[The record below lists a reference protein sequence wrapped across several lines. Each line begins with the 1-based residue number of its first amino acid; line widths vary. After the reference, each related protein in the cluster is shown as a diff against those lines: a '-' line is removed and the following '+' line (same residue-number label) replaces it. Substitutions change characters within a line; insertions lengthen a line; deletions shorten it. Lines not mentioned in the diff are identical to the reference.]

1 MKLTNFRRG
10 SAIAATTLALSLT
23 LAACGDDGDSGDDK
37 SSSADTSSDTTK
49 SDATTGSDDTTESE
63 DTGSDAAAQTFGDGC
78 AQVPADGA
86 GSFDGMVQDPV
97 ATAASNNPL
106 LTTLVAAVG
115 AVDGLGD
122 TLNGAEALTVFAPYN
137 GAFEE
142 IKPADLNGLLEEA
155 AQKGQKSTLYKV
167 LAHHVLGANDDTGAV
182 AGDQDTLA
190 GDSLTIEGDEN
201 GMTVSDGTVTANVL
215 CGNIPTANATV
226 YVIDKV
232 LTGVK

>member
-1 MKLTNFRRG
+1 MKLHTLPRRAG
-10 SAIAATTLALSLT
+10 IAAAAVALSVT
-23 LAACGDDGDSGDDK
+23 LAACSDDSDSGNDNN
-37 SSSADTSSDTTK
+37 SGSDTSSDT
-49 SDATTGSDDTTESE
+49 SE
-63 DTGSDAAAQTFGDGC
+63 DTSASEDMGSEDAAEGPAAQTFGEGC

-115 AVDGLGD
+115 AVEGLGD

-142 IKPADLNGLLEEA
+142 IDPAMLNSMLEEA
-155 AQKGQKSTLYKV
+155 GKNGQKSTLYKV
-167 LAHHVLGANDDTGAV
+167 LAHHVVGANNDTAAI

-190 GDSLTIEGDEN
+190 GDTLTIEGDEN
-201 GMTVSDGTVTANVL
+201 GMTVTDGTVTANVL
-215 CGNIPTANATV
+215 CGNVPTANATV
-226 YVIDKV
+226 YVVDKV